1 LALGIKRANLN
12 PHSRCGI
19 LRDIAVAVAIFFVR
33 SCGISRGKRDVMVAF
48 CRLLGMAVAL
58 VTGAILVVP
67 AFAQEPEPERCP
79 RFVAAIPKAT
89 PASYILR
96 AQAEESEV
104 RLTYIGHSTFLIE
117 SPAGVTIATD
127 YNDIERPAIVPEIV
141 TMNRAH
147 SSHFSFYP
155 EPEIVHVLRGWGE
168 NGVPAR
174 HELTVRDVWIRNV
187 TTNIRGGFGMSA
199 TIQRDMNSMF
209 VFEVAGLCIAHL
221 GHLHH
226 PLTPDHLKALG
237 RIDQFNEPF
246 GLSVAEAMMCG
257 TPVIAFNKGA
267 MPELIQ
273 HEQTG
278 FLVKNVSEAVEAVH
292 QIGSISRFHCR
303 EWALV
308 NFSQEKMVADY
319 ITVYKKLLQ
328 SGSRI
333 S

>member
-1 LALGIKRANLN
+1 MIIPRRA
-12 PHSRCGI
+12 I
-19 LRDIAVAVAIFFVR
+19 
-33 SCGISRGKRDVMVAF
+33 
-48 CRLLGMAVAL
+48 
-58 VTGAILVVP
+58 
-67 AFAQEPEPERCP
+67 
-79 RFVAAIPKAT
+79 

-237 RIDQFNEPF
+237 RIDVVLAPVDGTYTLNVDDMIGVLQDIAAPLVIPMHYF
-246 GLSVAEAMMCG
+246 GQSTLARFIGRLE
-257 TPVIAFNKGA
+257 
-267 MPELIQ
+267 E
-273 HEQTG
+273 HY
-278 FLVKNVSEAVEAVH
+278 AVELSDVP
-292 QIGSISRFHCR
+292 SVDLSRSTLPAR
-303 EWALV
+303 ATVLV
-308 NFSQEKMVADY
+308 LPPQ
-319 ITVYKKLLQ
+319 
-328 SGSRI
+328 
-333 S
+333 